1 MEMGFPAFNNLYK
14 LSAAHYDIGIVGGGL
29 AGLSLAIQAAES
41 GYTVVLVEKE
51 TYPFHKVCGEY
62 ISLESWPFLQSLGVP
77 LHELSLPIIKK
88 LTVSAPNG
96 KFLKHDL
103 PQGGFGIS
111 RYKLDNLLKEIAVK
125 KGVYV
130 LQNCKADDIIFD
142 NNNFTIKTFTDQIT
156 CTVCCGSFGK
166 RSNLDIK
173 WNRDFVQQKPNS
185 LNNYIGVKYHVK
197 INFPANEI
205 ALHNFKDGYCGIS
218 QIEDGL
224 CCVCYLTTANNL
236 KKSNNNIADME
247 VLILHKN
254 PHLKNIFQQADIVY
268 NKPVTISQISFA
280 KKTQVENHVL
290 LIGDAAGMITPLC
303 GNGMSMALHGS
314 KIAFTKIKQYLN
326 REISRSEM
334 ELVYTAE
341 WKKMFSARLK
351 TGRFIQRFFGREW
364 VTNIFINLIKRN
376 RWLMT
381 KIIKLTHGK
390 PF

>member
-1 MEMGFPAFNNLYK
+1 MEMGISSFNSFCT
-14 LSAAHYDIGIVGGGL
+14 LSQIHYHIGIVGGGL

-41 GYTVVLVEKE
+41 GYKVILIEKE

-62 ISLESWPFLQSLGVP
+62 VSLESWPFLQSLGVP
-77 LHELSLPIIKK
+77 LQQLSLPVIKK
-88 LTVSAPNG
+88 ITVSAPNG
-96 KFLKHDL
+96 KFLQHNL

-111 RYKLDNLLKEIAVK
+111 RYKLDNLLKEIAIK
-125 KGVYV
+125 KGVSV
-130 LQNCKADDIIFD
+130 LENCKADNITFD
-142 NNNFTIKTFTDQIT
+142 NDNFTIKTFTDEIT

-173 WNRDFVQQKPNS
+173 WNRDFIQQKPNN

-197 INFPANEI
+197 INFPDDAI

-218 QIEDGL
+218 QIEEGL
-224 CCVCYLTTANNL
+224 CCVCYLTTAGNL
-236 KKSNNNIADME
+236 KKSNNNITDLEA
-247 VLILHKN
+247 LILHKN
-254 PHLKNIFQQADIVY
+254 PHLKNIFQQAAIVY

-314 KIAFTKIKQYLN
+314 KIAFAKIKQYLN
-326 REISRSEM
+326 KEISRGEM
-334 ELVYTAE
+334 ELGYTDQ
-341 WKKMFSARLK
+341 WKKIFSARLR
-351 TGRFIQRFFGREW
+351 TGRLIQRFFGREW
-364 VTNIFINLIKRN
+364 ITNIFITVIKRN
-376 RWLMT
+376 KWLMT
-381 KIIKLTHGK
+381 KIIKLTHGE